1 MYIDGRNLSIEDVL
15 LKVRDTVRSQ
25 PVGESDVELLV
36 ETRDYAV
43 KVKAFATMSGNTVD
57 ITRKGEGY
65 LIRVTG
71 GSCNAC
77 R

>member
-1 MYIDGRNLSIEDVL
+1 MYIDGKNQSIEEVL
-15 LKVRDTVRSQ
+15 IKVRDTVRSQ
-25 PVGESDVELLV
+25 PTGESDVEVYV
-36 ETRDYAV
+36 ETRDHAV

-57 ITRKGEGY
+57 ISRKDGGY